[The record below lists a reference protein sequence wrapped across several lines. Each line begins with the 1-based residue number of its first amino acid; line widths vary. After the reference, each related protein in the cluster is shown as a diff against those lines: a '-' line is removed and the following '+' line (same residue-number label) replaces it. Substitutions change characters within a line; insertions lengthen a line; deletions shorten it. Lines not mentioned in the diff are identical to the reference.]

1 MSSKNH
7 IFSEGPNGFSGWRP
21 FTKNLI
27 FSRRLTTSLFSMS
40 NSDNSNSN
48 NNNSNTQ
55 QKKPEV
61 EEITKMQYLHE
72 IAKAEAEAKEE
83 EKEIDLTHIKFHPYN
98 HLPAKLY
105 HKQIQEFQEKGIKT
119 PKEQLNWLNANKLWN
134 SLDQDQKC
142 LLAAH
147 LLGDELF
154 AEGDKQAL
162 HLFIDDDKPNDDTIT
177 IQCATWWDD
186 LEKKLADLK
195 KPKMAK
201 HIQKKFDYRQN
212 NRDGLPFDVIKFSL
226 YQYLDQYRSEYTNNK
241 ALLGELT
248 PEDPKNIDEMNE
260 IIEADHPELS
270 KEQQNAISE
279 LTIAYRKIYPLSTF
293 ADAYAH
299 ARERIVTVMEEHKY
313 LEHVPPLIELL
324 TEEENVKY
332 AQKMEEERQEE
343 ENAKEYLISSTADI
357 LQRINPEMSRKEAM
371 ADADSRLFHKMFDD
385 KKTAREIFSKELL
398 SSEELKKWESST
410 KEIQS
415 IIEIQEDSDD
425 VDKDV
430 DDVLEILN
438 KLPEKDEKDLTA
450 PEKDEKDQPKPEKD
464 EKDLTAPEKDN
475 EDESEKNLIF
485 TTSRKFQ
492 KLYLEKTNQEIND
505 EVQKRLNVKMKGNR
519 KASRIFPDELLND
532 DEKERWSTIEDN
544 YTHQFDEKISKEVTT
559 NVLFDLQTENDSLV
573 LPPPGMSKEDWA
585 RMNADPNKLKADIY
599 KKLQD
604 LPPPPPPQPENW
616 RELPQ
621 THKWGNIQEFTSDQ
635 KAQKEIQLR
644 NELIEFFKKRY
655 NGNEDLANEVVHA
668 RIAEFQKKTPNVSW
682 FKFHIDNFLT
692 SVERQD
698 LHTEPVPPNVQ
709 EVDEK

>member
-1 MSSKNH
+1 M
-7 IFSEGPNGFSGWRP
+7 
-21 FTKNLI
+21 
-27 FSRRLTTSLFSMS
+27 
-40 NSDNSNSN
+40 
-48 NNNSNTQ
+48 
-55 QKKPEV
+55 
-61 EEITKMQYLHE
+61 
-72 IAKAEAEAKEE
+72 
-83 EKEIDLTHIKFHPYN
+83 
-98 HLPAKLY
+98 
-105 HKQIQEFQEKGIKT
+105 
-119 PKEQLNWLNANKLWN
+119 
-134 SLDQDQKC
+134 
-142 LLAAH
+142 
-147 LLGDELF
+147 
-154 AEGDKQAL
+154 
-162 HLFIDDDKPNDDTIT
+162 
-177 IQCATWWDD
+177 
-186 LEKKLADLK
+186 
-195 KPKMAK
+195 
-201 HIQKKFDYRQN
+201 
-212 NRDGLPFDVIKFSL
+212 DVIKVIVGRHL
-226 YQYLDQYRSEYTNNK
+226 PEYNSDYANNC
-241 ALLGELT
+241 AILGEIN
-248 PEDPKNIDEMNE
+248 PADPKNLKKLNK
-260 IIEADHPELS
+260 IIEMGPELAE
-270 KEQQNAISE
+270 KDQEQEEEHEENIRVLDLIKNQEDAIIE
-279 LTIAYRKIYPLSTF
+279 LATAYQKIYSKSST
-293 ADAYAH
+293 DAYMQ
-299 ARERIVTVMEEHKY
+299 ARERIITVLKEYNY
-313 LEHVPPLIELL
+313 LEQVPPLIELL

-357 LQRINPEMSRKEAM
+357 LQRINPGMSRDEAM

-438 KLPEKDEKDLTA
+438 KLPEKDEKDQ
-450 PEKDEKDQPKPEKD
+450 PKSEKDEKDQPKS
-464 EKDLTAPEKDN
+464 EKDN

-505 EVQKRLNVKMKGNR
+505 EVQKRLNAKMKGNR

-604 LPPPPPPQPENW
+604 LPPPPQLPPPPENW
-616 RELPQ
+616 QVLPQ
-621 THKWGNIQEFTSDQ
+621 THIWGNIQEFTSDQ
-635 KAQKEIQLR
+635 KSQKEIQLR
-644 NELIEFFKKRY
+644 NELFEFFKKRY
-655 NGNEDLANEVVHA
+655 NGDENLANEVVHA